1 VNTEPQRVAIVTGGG
16 AGSGSAC
23 ARRFARLGYAVVIGD
38 ANDGDGNRTLDR
50 IEQAGGAALFVH
62 ADLAAKKG

>member
-1 VNTEPQRVAIVTGGG
+1 
-16 AGSGSAC
+16 
-23 ARRFARLGYAVVIGD
+23 VVIGD